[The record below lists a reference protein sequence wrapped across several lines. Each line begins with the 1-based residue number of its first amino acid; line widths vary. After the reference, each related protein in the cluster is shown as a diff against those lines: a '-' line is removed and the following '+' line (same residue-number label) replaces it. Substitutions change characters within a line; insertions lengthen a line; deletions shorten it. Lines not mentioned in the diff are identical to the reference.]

1 MDVNDKTLKLF
12 KGFINDLINVFPEH
26 KDSLTNNYNS
36 VLELDRLIINDNDI
50 ISEFLKTVD
59 DISDD
64 ITNKNE
70 QIFTDNL
77 FIIKDISMKTIWE
90 SGISEKTKKS
100 IWDYLQSFCLINIT
114 INSNDKI
121 NEVLKNI
128 ESNEKIKD
136 KKTVKEMKKV
146 QKINESLKEEI
157 PETPETSETPKTP
170 FNKQALENTAIGN
183 LAQEISNDLNISD
196 ENPAEL
202 FKPEN
207 MMNMFQ
213 KINSTLTSKID
224 NKEIDMNNL
233 FGEASGLMNDGM
245 MENMMGMFGNMM
257 GAGPSSGAGGMPDMS
272 GMMNMMT
279 AMQGNIQPQTQPQ
292 PQPQTQPQNQSG
304 GQTSKSSSNNKNHDP
319 DVVKERLRKKL
330 ESKK

>member
-26 KDSLTNNYNS
+26 KTSLENNYKDI
-36 VLELDRLIINDNDI
+36 LKLDKIIIDDNDI
-50 ISEFLKTVD
+50 ISEFLKIVD
-59 DISDD
+59 DNSDD

-77 FIIKDISMKTIWE
+77 FIIKDISMKTIWD

-128 ESNEKIKD
+128 ESNEKVKD
-136 KKTVKEMKKV
+136 KKTVKEMKKI
-146 QKINESLKEEI
+146 QKINESLKEETPE
-157 PETPETSETPKTP
+157 PETPDKPMLDK
-170 FNKQALENTAIGN
+170 KMLENTAIGN

-196 ENPAEL
+196 DNPAEL

-257 GAGPSSGAGGMPDMS
+257 GPGGPGGPGQGGMPDLS
-272 GMMNMMT
+272 SMMNMMG
-279 AMQGNIQPQTQPQ
+279 AMQG
-292 PQPQTQPQNQSG
+292 QSG
-304 GQTSKSSSNNKNHDP
+304 GQGQAGQGQAGGQEQSQKTPQSKKNNHDP